1 MICLVYAWLP
11 LCEDLAEIFRISGND
26 SVLQIPPQQSDRD
39 LSVPYSSLIIYCHL
53 LATAVCGPSNPEPDD
68 NDFFWLAF
76 APLSYLFR
84 YHYSNFHLHH
94 DVPSNILLLSAGPDI
109 ACTCLHWA
117 ANQSIFIDESP
128 TKYRQ
133 NHYPSTTDQ
142 HISICRE

>member
-1 MICLVYAWLP
+1 MPGCHCAKISLRSSEFQEMIVCCRSHPSKA
-11 LCEDLAEIFRISGND
+11 IG
-26 SVLQIPPQQSDRD
+26 
-39 LSVPYSSLIIYCHL
+39 IYRYHIHRLDCHL

-84 YHYSNFHLHH
+84 YHYSNLHH